1 MESAYSKSIDTLL
14 TCWEQFDLAK
24 RLQSIKQ
31 SMETISNSQA
41 TSLKSRKELAAK
53 TKEIKSIAPG
63 ERLAFM
69 KSLLKLYQEEI
80 DHLTVR
86 SQSDLDLC

>member
-1 MESAYSKSIDTLL
+1 MESAYSKSVDTLL
-14 TCWEQFDLAK
+14 ACWEQF
-24 RLQSIKQ
+24 
-31 SMETISNSQA
+31 
-41 TSLKSRKELAAK
+41 SLKGRKGLATK

-86 SQSDLDLC
+86 SQ

>member
-1 MESAYSKSIDTLL
+1 MESAYSKSVDTLL
-14 TCWEQFDLAK
+14 ACWEQFDIAK

-31 SMETISNSQA
+31 SMETVSNSQA
-41 TSLKSRKELAAK
+41 ASLKSRKELATK

-69 KSLLKLYQEEI
+69 KSLLKLYQEEL

-86 SQSDLDLC
+86 SQ

>member
-1 MESAYSKSIDTLL
+1 MESAYSKSVDTLL
-14 TCWEQFDLAK
+14 VCWEQFDIAK

-31 SMETISNSQA
+31 SMETVSNSQA
-41 TSLKSRKELAAK
+41 ASLKSRKELAAK

-86 SQSDLDLC
+86 SQ